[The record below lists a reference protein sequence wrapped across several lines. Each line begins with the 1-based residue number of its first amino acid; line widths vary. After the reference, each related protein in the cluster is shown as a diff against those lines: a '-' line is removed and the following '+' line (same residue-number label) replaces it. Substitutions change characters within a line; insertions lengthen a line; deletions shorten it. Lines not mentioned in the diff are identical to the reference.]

1 MIAEAEDAIVAAIEG
16 VLGQTVQTIEI
27 LPGPWDQDA
36 LALAFRKAPGV
47 WVYWD
52 GGRPGKG
59 GGRHARLENRFL
71 VYAMTDHA
79 SGQRARRRGNSHRI
93 GAYEIIEKV
102 VPTLTGQPVAELGT
116 LMFDGIRV
124 LTSASSQRKGV
135 AVYEMSFIVD
145 AGFPAPR
152 DAADLAEFAIYSATH
167 QVGDGPDTETL
178 TDIPTE

>member
-1 MIAEAEDAIVAAIEG
+1 MIAEAEDAIVAAIES
-16 VLGQTVQTIEI
+16 VLGQTVQTVEI

-36 LALAFRKAPGV
+36 LSMAFRKAPGV

-59 GGRHARLENRFL
+59 GGRIARLEHRFL

-79 SGQRARRRGNSHRI
+79 SGHRARQRGNSQRI

-102 VPTLTGQPVAELGT
+102 VPTLAGQQLASLGS

-124 LTSASSQRKGV
+124 LTSASSQRKGI
-135 AVYEMSFIVD
+135 AVYEMAFIID
-145 AGFPAPR
+145 AGFPAAR
-152 DAADLAEFAIYSATH
+152 DAADLSDFALYTATH
-167 QVGDGPDTETL
+167 QVGDGPDTESS